1 MPTYLHGMKNLII
14 HPADA
19 STDFLKPIYA
29 NISNAIILNGGAS
42 KDQVKELMTQ
52 HDRVIMLGHGS
63 PFGLFSIG
71 QFIGNNGYI
80 VDSTMVD
87 VLKHVECISIWCN
100 ADQFMIKHGLN
111 GFYSGMFISEVGEA
125 MYCGLPGTPQE
136 TVDASNHYFAQLLGE
151 VINEPLSAIND
162 YVTDN
167 YGLLTE
173 DNPVALYNY
182 NRLYLREQLK
192 VDEAELLS

>member
-1 MPTYLHGMKNLII
+1 MKNLII

-29 NISNAIILNGGAS
+29 NISDAIILNGGAS
-42 KDQVKELMTQ
+42 KDQVKELITQ
-52 HDRVIMLGHGS
+52 HDRIIMLGHGS

-71 QFIGNNGYI
+71 QFMGNNGYI
-80 VDSTMVD
+80 IDSTMVD

-100 ADQFMIKHGLN
+100 ADKFMVKHELN

-125 MYCGLPGTPQE
+125 IYCGLPGTPQE

>member
-1 MPTYLHGMKNLII
+1 LPTYLHVMKNLII

-29 NISNAIILNGGAS
+29 NISDAIILNGGAS
-42 KDQVKELMTQ
+42 KDQVKELITQ
-52 HDRVIMLGHGS
+52 HDRIIMLGHGS

-71 QFIGNNGYI
+71 QFMGNNGYI
-80 VDSTMVD
+80 IDSTMVD

-100 ADQFMIKHGLN
+100 ADQFMVKHELN

-125 MYCGLPGTPQE
+125 FYCGLPGTPQE

-192 VDEAELLS
+192 IDEAELLS

>member
-1 MPTYLHGMKNLII
+1 MKNLII

-29 NISNAIILNGGAS
+29 NISDAIILNGGAS

-52 HDRVIMLGHGS
+52 HDRIIMLGHGS

-71 QFIGNNGYI
+71 QFMGNNGYI
-80 VDSTMVD
+80 IDSTMVD

-100 ADQFMIKHGLN
+100 ADKFMVKHELN

>member
-1 MPTYLHGMKNLII
+1 MKNLVI
-14 HPADA
+14 HPTDA

-29 NISNAIILNGGAS
+29 NITDATIMNSGVGKGQVAQAIFEHERI
-42 KDQVKELMTQ
+42 
-52 HDRVIMLGHGS
+52 IMMGHGS

-71 QFIGNNGYI
+71 QFFGKNGYVI
-80 VDSTMVD
+80 DDTMVP
-87 VLKHVECISIWCN
+87 LLLEKECIAIWCN
-100 ADQFMIKHGLN
+100 ADKFMNKHQLN

-125 MYCGLPGTPQE
+125 FYCGLPGTEQSVVNE
-136 TVDASNHYFAQLLGE
+136 SNHYFAQLLGE
-151 VINEPLSAIND
+151 VINEPLNAIND
-162 YVTDN
+162 YVIDN

-173 DNPVALYNY
+173 NNPVALYNH

>member
-1 MPTYLHGMKNLII
+1 MKNLII

-29 NISNAIILNGGAS
+29 NISDAIILNGGAS
-42 KDQVKELMTQ
+42 KDQVKELITQ
-52 HDRVIMLGHGS
+52 HDRIIMLGHGS

-80 VDSTMVD
+80 IDSTMVD

-100 ADQFMIKHGLN
+100 ADKFMVKHELN

-125 MYCGLPGTPQE
+125 FYCGLPGTPQE

>member
-1 MPTYLHGMKNLII
+1 MKNLVI

-29 NISNAIILNGGAS
+29 NISDAIILNGGAS
-42 KDQVKELMTQ
+42 KDQVKELITQ
-52 HDRVIMLGHGS
+52 HDRIIMLGHGS

-71 QFIGNNGYI
+71 QFMGNNGYI
-80 VDSTMVD
+80 IDSTMVD

-100 ADQFMIKHGLN
+100 ADKFMVKHELN